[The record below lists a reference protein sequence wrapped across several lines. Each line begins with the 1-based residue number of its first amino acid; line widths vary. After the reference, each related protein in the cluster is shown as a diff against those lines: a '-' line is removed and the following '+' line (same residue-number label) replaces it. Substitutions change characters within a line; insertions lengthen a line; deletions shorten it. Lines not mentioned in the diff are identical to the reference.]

1 LPQTPSPDVVSGH
14 TRRVTP
20 ISIAVFAALAALA
33 GCATQP
39 DGSRWGE
46 HAGFRVGWDRT
57 AAAALQAARSP
68 WVWAPLAGA
77 AVMQVDNWDH
87 RVSDWA
93 VDNTPVFG
101 SVTGASDASDILQ
114 VSAGVGYLASVLAT
128 PSGDAGPDWWSAKLN
143 GGLVGLG
150 AIAATSVVTE
160 GLKVAVGRER
170 PNGGSNSFPSGHTS
184 FAAVAD
190 TMTVRNLASIPM
202 NDTARTALTIGA
214 DALTFATGWARV
226 EAGAHYPSDVLV
238 GMSIGNFFGQMFDDA
253 FLGDDLSQR
262 LSLSFEPARG
272 GGEIAWNWR
281 F

>member
-1 LPQTPSPDVVSGH
+1 MSQAPSVDALFGGSRTAARIKP
-14 TRRVTP
+14 T
-20 ISIAVFAALAALA
+20 VFIVMAGLA
-33 GCATQP
+33 GCATLP
-39 DGSRWGE
+39 DGSRWGDN
-46 HAGFRVGWDRT
+46 ASFSVGWDRT
-57 AAAALQAARSP
+57 ADAALQAAKSP

-77 AVMQVDNWDH
+77 AVMQIDNWDH
-87 RVSDWA
+87 RVSNWA

-101 SVTGASDASDILQ
+101 SVSSASNASDILQ

-128 PSGDAGPDWWSAKLN
+128 PSGDAGPEWWSAKLD

-150 AIAATSVVTE
+150 AIAATSVATE
-160 GLKVAVGRER
+160 GLKVGVGRER
-170 PNGGSNSFPSGHTS
+170 PNGGSDSFPSGHTS

-202 NDTARTALTIGA
+202 NGTARTALTIGA